1 MRHRICGSAMYKNLL
16 ASAVLGGVGLYGKR
30 LTPKFC
36 NRIEENKIDEIYL
49 S

>member
-1 MRHRICGSAMYKNLL
+1 MRHRICLSAMYKNLL
-16 ASAVLGGVGLYGKR
+16 AGVVLGVGLYGKR